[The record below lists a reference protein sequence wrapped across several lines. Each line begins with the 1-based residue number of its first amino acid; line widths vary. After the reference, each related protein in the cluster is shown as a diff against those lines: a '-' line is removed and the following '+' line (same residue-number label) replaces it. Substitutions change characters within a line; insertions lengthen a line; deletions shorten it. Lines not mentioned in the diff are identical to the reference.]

1 MSDNKLATI
10 GEGSAYDKKSIQII
24 EKPGT
29 LYIDSKALGYTN
41 KGKITSLKNSV
52 SDKIKIE
59 IVETVAIEPQF
70 KSIYFNSDK
79 NQFTFKIFK
88 GSGEFKVTL
97 NDTSVAR
104 RVHEGREVR
113 INPISTGSIQIK
125 IEDIKLPESP
135 PSYAELLISDI
146 QRLELD
152 KNGFL
157 VEQSSSLNMTVTAF
171 DSHGNEFDQDQYPH
185 MDLTMDYKPYGVQT
199 KKDGLKSK
207 TLDSEKRTFLV
218 TGVEPGYH
226 NVWVSA
232 EKKSSKN
239 ESVTSKGSKIQVFSK
254 V

>member
-1 MSDNKLATI
+1 M
-10 GEGSAYDKKSIQII
+10 
-24 EKPGT
+24 
-29 LYIDSKALGYTN
+29 
-41 KGKITSLKNSV
+41 
-52 SDKIKIE
+52 KIE
-59 IVETVAIEPQF
+59 IVESVAIEPQF

-79 NQFTFKIFK
+79 NQFAFKIFK

-113 INPISTGSIQIK
+113 INPISTGSILIK

-157 VEQSSSLNMTVTAF
+157 VEQGSSLNMTVTAF
-171 DSHGNEFDQDQYPH
+171 DNHGNEFDQDQYPH
-185 MDLTMDYKPYGVQT
+185 MDLTMEYKPYGVQT

-207 TLDSEKRTFLV
+207 TLDNDKRVFLV

-232 EKKSSKN
+232 EKKSQG